1 MKFDGT
7 VKRASLR
14 ADVGWIGSKK
24 SRLVTIMVA
33 VLKLT
38 QVGVAKA
45 SGARDN
51 GREGTRQIDPV
62 RSQ

>member
-7 VKRASLR
+7 VKRAGLR

-24 SRLVTIMVA
+24 SRPGTIMEA

-38 QVGVAKA
+38 QVGVAK
-45 SGARDN
+45 SLR
-51 GREGTRQIDPV
+51 
-62 RSQ
+62 RSR